1 MSLNLHNEIWLSL
14 ITILDPALDGWELR
28 WFCWLQGFN
37 VAFQNLMWFGLPS
50 INWKTPEV
58 LQLFLKDNTFKIALV
73 GWRKVIKARREALNN
88 SIWGFK
94 FERCHEHRSFTPDL
108 LLKVPKPRSLVSSS
122 SHDQRTTLKSLQYF
136 DSAAFAVEFLETLLL
151 VSDTPA
157 LEVSS

>member
-1 MSLNLHNEIWLSL
+1 MINGVACIFQNREMVVFLDFLNSLGLFVKIVHQQRTYKGGWEKSLFNIAEFTASILTMSLNLHSEIWLSL

-37 VAFQNLMWFGLPS
+37 VAFQNLMWFSLPS

-88 SIWGFK
+88 SWDSDMF
-94 FERCHEHRSFTPDL
+94 
-108 LLKVPKPRSLVSSS
+108 SS
-122 SHDQRTTLKSLQYF
+122 
-136 DSAAFAVEFLETLLL
+136 
-151 VSDTPA
+151 
-157 LEVSS
+157 

>member
-1 MSLNLHNEIWLSL
+1 MINGIVCIFQNREMVVFLDFFFNSLGLFVKMVHQQRTYKGGREKSLFNIAEFTASILTMSLNLHNEIWLSL

-37 VAFQNLMWFGLPS
+37 VAFQNLMWFSLPS

-88 SIWGFK
+88 SWDSDMF
-94 FERCHEHRSFTPDL
+94 
-108 LLKVPKPRSLVSSS
+108 SS
-122 SHDQRTTLKSLQYF
+122 
-136 DSAAFAVEFLETLLL
+136 
-151 VSDTPA
+151 
-157 LEVSS
+157 

>member
-1 MSLNLHNEIWLSL
+1 MINGVACIFQNREMVVFLDFLNSLGLFVKIVHQQRTYKGGWEKSLFNIAEFTASILTMSLNLHNEIWLSL

-37 VAFQNLMWFGLPS
+37 VAFQNLMWFSLPS

-88 SIWGFK
+88 SWDSDMF
-94 FERCHEHRSFTPDL
+94 
-108 LLKVPKPRSLVSSS
+108 SS
-122 SHDQRTTLKSLQYF
+122 
-136 DSAAFAVEFLETLLL
+136 
-151 VSDTPA
+151 
-157 LEVSS
+157 